1 MENPISPVSGDI
13 AVRFDRLWQLLNRK
27 YHLQQVKYSFG
38 GNEYLLYKITNLDDV
53 LNAAIQKPGNAN
65 EYSPYWAELWP
76 ASLALAQFLSRCD
89 FLNGKKCIE
98 LGCGLG
104 LAGIAARGQGADVR
118 LSDIES
124 DALRM
129 AELNW
134 IVNFRERAKITLLDW
149 RNISLKQQF
158 DVVLAA
164 DVAYESELFEPLI
177 QVFKTLLKPGGN
189 IYLSEPD
196 RPIAHSFFA
205 MLDQKGFVFK
215 RVRENVKLAGKNVE
229 ISIYDI
235 SYD

>member
-1 MENPISPVSGDI
+1 MDDSTFPVSDNI
-13 AVRFDRLWQLLNRK
+13 AVRFDRLWQILSRK
-27 YHLQQVKYSFG
+27 YHLQQVKYSLG
-38 GNEYLLYKITNLDDV
+38 GDEYLLYKITNLDDV
-53 LNAAIQKPGNAN
+53 LNEAIQKPGKPN
-65 EYSPYWAELWP
+65 ESSPYWAELWP
-76 ASLALAQFLSRCD
+76 ASLALAQYLSRCD
-89 FLNGKKCIE
+89 FLKGKKCIE

-118 LSDIES
+118 LSDLEP
-124 DALRM
+124 DALLM

-158 DVVLAA
+158 DVILAA
-164 DVAYESELFEPLI
+164 DVAYESDLFAPLV
-177 QVFKTLLKPGGN
+177 QAFKSLLKPGGS

-196 RPIAHSFFA
+196 RPIAQSFFA
-205 MLDQKGFVFK
+205 MLDQKEFVFK
-215 RVRENVKLAGKNVE
+215 RVTENVKLAHKNAE